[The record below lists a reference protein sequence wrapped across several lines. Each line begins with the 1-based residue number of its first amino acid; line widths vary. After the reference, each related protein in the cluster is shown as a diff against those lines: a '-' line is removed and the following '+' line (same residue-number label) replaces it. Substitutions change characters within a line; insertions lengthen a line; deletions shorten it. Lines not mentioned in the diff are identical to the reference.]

1 MTIQK
6 TAFYILSLALF
17 VAAGFFL
24 ISPAFAGNAAEH
36 AVLWQKNLHEPASPV
51 MERLVEF
58 HNMLMITITAI
69 TLFVTALL
77 LYIIV
82 RFNKKA
88 NPKPSAT
95 THNTMLEVVWTL
107 VPILILIAIAVKS
120 LPLLYYMDR
129 AKEPEMTLKVTGYQW
144 YWGYEYPDHDGIN
157 FFSYMIPDEE
167 IDPEKGEL
175 RLLSTDT
182 KVVLPIDTDIQILV
196 TAADV
201 IHSWAVP
208 AFGIKRD
215 AVPGRMNETW
225 VRITKPGTYYGQ
237 CSELCGKDHAF
248 MPIEIK
254 AVTKEEFARWVE
266 SAKEEY
272 AAHVTGQNDNTM
284 LAMTNI
290 EGTE

>member
-6 TAFYILSLALF
+6 RTFYILSLVLF
-17 VAAGFFL
+17 MAAGYFL

-36 AVLWQKNLHEPASPV
+36 AALWQKGLHEPASPV
-51 MERLVEF
+51 MERLVGF
-58 HNMLMITITAI
+58 HNMLMVTITAI

-77 LYIIV
+77 VYVVL
-82 RFNKKA
+82 RFNAKA
-88 NPKPSAT
+88 NPKPSVT

-107 VPILILIAIAVKS
+107 VPVLILIAIAVKS

-144 YWGYEYPDHDGIN
+144 YWGYEYPDHDSIN

-182 KVVLPIDTDIQILV
+182 KVVLPIDTDIQILI

-208 AFGIKRD
+208 AFGVKRD

-272 AAHVTGQNDNTM
+272 ASISPNDNTM
-284 LAMTNI
+284 LAMANL

>member
-6 TAFYILSLALF
+6 RAFYILSLTIF
-17 VAAGFFL
+17 MVAGFFM
-24 ISPAFAGNAAEH
+24 ISPAFAGNAGEH
-36 AVLWQKNLHEPASPV
+36 AALWQKGLSEPASPV
-51 MERLVEF
+51 MERLVDF
-58 HNMLMITITAI
+58 HNMLMVTITGI

-77 LYIIV
+77 AYVVL
-82 RFNKKA
+82 RFNAKA

-107 VPILILIAIAVKS
+107 VPVLILIAIAVKS

-157 FFSYMIPDEE
+157 FFSYMIPDDK

-182 KVVLPIDTDIQILV
+182 KVVLPINTDIQILI

-254 AVTKEEFARWVE
+254 AVTKEEFERWVE
-266 SAKEEY
+266 SAKEDY
-272 AAHVTGQNDNTM
+272 ASISQNDNTM
-284 LAMTNI
+284 LAMANI